1 MHVFSRRRSLYR
13 RRSAAYRLRVAIFAA
28 SRYSETSL
36 FQLRLMQKMNRL
48 LAVLVVVCAALAT
61 LYGLVHFGARSVP
74 RAIAVNEAPLGCED
88 EPELTAECSGEDEAP
103 ADG

>member
-1 MHVFSRRRSLYR
+1 
-13 RRSAAYRLRVAIFAA
+13 
-28 SRYSETSL
+28 
-36 FQLRLMQKMNRL
+36 MNRL
-48 LAVLVVVCAALAT
+48 LAVLVVLCAVLAT

-88 EPELTAECSGEDEAP
+88 EPELAGECNGEEETP

>member
-1 MHVFSRRRSLYR
+1 
-13 RRSAAYRLRVAIFAA
+13 
-28 SRYSETSL
+28 
-36 FQLRLMQKMNRL
+36 MNRL
-48 LAVLVVVCAALAT
+48 LTVLVVLCAVLAT

-88 EPELTAECSGEDEAP
+88 EPELAGECNGEEETP